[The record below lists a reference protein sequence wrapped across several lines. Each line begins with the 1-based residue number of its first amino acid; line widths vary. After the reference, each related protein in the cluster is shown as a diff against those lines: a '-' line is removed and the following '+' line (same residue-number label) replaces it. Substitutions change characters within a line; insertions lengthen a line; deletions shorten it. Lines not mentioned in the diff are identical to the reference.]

1 MAFVYWC
8 GRRYDQAIEEC
19 HEALE
24 LDSNSPQ
31 AHVWLRLSY
40 VAKLTW
46 EPAIAALHKA
56 VELSRRT
63 PVAVACLGEAYAAA
77 GFADEARN
85 VLRELTGKVNVTAYF
100 VSRIHAA
107 LGESNEA
114 IDWLEI
120 AYKQHGEW
128 MVLLKVDPRFDS
140 LRHDSRFQGLMRR
153 MNFPELAANRT

>member
-1 MAFVYWC
+1 MSLRFDSGWLVIYFSICSCTFICSALQLRARDYTTFDPSPPCNGGRPSSHHALAPPHWSLIHFGMAFVYWC

-31 AHVWLRLSY
+31 AHVWLGLSY
-40 VAKLTW
+40 VAKLAW

-56 VELSRRT
+56 VELSRRP

-85 VLRELTGKVNVTAYF
+85 VLRELTG
-100 VSRIHAA
+100 
-107 LGESNEA
+107 
-114 IDWLEI
+114 
-120 AYKQHGEW
+120 
-128 MVLLKVDPRFDS
+128 
-140 LRHDSRFQGLMRR
+140 
-153 MNFPELAANRT
+153 